1 MYSKGGEG
9 VFKAELRPAEVDP
22 RFRKRE
28 TKIALS
34 KKTNTLKQVVE
45 RGLKLNG
52 PGLKVYESMLIQF
65 QTSRTTSFKVLRA
78 RVLPHS

>member
-1 MYSKGGEG
+1 MSREQAQYRLSKNNLKSTKKRELDVHMHMLLLKMYFDVLFGCG

-34 KKTNTLKQVVE
+34 TKTLTL
-45 RGLKLNG
+45 
-52 PGLKVYESMLIQF
+52 
-65 QTSRTTSFKVLRA
+65 
-78 RVLPHS
+78 